1 MAQSTGEQMR
11 NWSGPAV
18 LSFGF
23 RPFFLLGALWA
34 ALAMM
39 IWVVMLSG
47 GPALPTR
54 FDPTSWHAHEFL
66 FGYLGAIIAGFLL
79 TAVPN
84 WTGRLPVVGWQLA
97 ALSALWIAG
106 RVTIA
111 TSALLPPF
119 WVGAVDLAFP
129 LVLAAM
135 ILREIIAGK
144 SWGNLVVLVMLAVFA
159 LANGLFH
166 WNAAMGGFAAQ
177 GMGLRLGLA
186 AALMMVSV
194 IGGRVVPSFTRNWLV
209 KTGHD
214 ARPAPPMQRFDKATL
229 GATVLGLLAW
239 VLWPDRAAAG
249 IGLLIVAA
257 LQTARLIRWKG
268 ILTGAE
274 PLIWVLHSGYAFV
287 PLGAL
292 AVGASILF
300 PQFLGLAAAQHIW
313 MAGVIGLMTL
323 GVMTRATLGHT
334 GQDLHAG
341 LATTSIYL
349 AIIGSVA
356 MRLLAGAFPDIATPL
371 YSLAALL
378 WIAAFGGFA
387 AVYGPLLVRPKPE
400 RT

>member
-214 ARPAPPMQRFDKATL
+214 ARPAPPD
-229 GATVLGLLAW
+229 
-239 VLWPDRAAAG
+239 
-249 IGLLIVAA
+249 AA
-257 LQTARLIRWKG
+257 L
-268 ILTGAE
+268 
-274 PLIWVLHSGYAFV
+274 
-287 PLGAL
+287 
-292 AVGASILF
+292 
-300 PQFLGLAAAQHIW
+300 
-313 MAGVIGLMTL
+313 
-323 GVMTRATLGHT
+323 
-334 GQDLHAG
+334 
-341 LATTSIYL
+341 
-349 AIIGSVA
+349 
-356 MRLLAGAFPDIATPL
+356 
-371 YSLAALL
+371 
-378 WIAAFGGFA
+378 
-387 AVYGPLLVRPKPE
+387 
-400 RT
+400 